1 MDKYKVE
8 IKWAF
13 IFIGMML
20 TWMVLERLS
29 GLHSTHI
36 DKHAIFTNF
45 IAIPAIAIYVLALL
59 DKRKTD
65 YDGFMTYKQGFMAG
79 LIITVIVTIFSPLI
93 QILISTVISPDYFA
107 NVIEYV
113 VQEEK
118 MTQQEAEA
126 YFNLQSYLV
135 QALIGTPF
143 MGLITTAI
151 VAIFT
156 KKSK

>member
-107 NVIEYV
+107 NIIEYTV
-113 VQEEK
+113 EEGI
-118 MTQQEAEA
+118 MTQQEAVDN
-126 YFNLQSYLV
+126 FNLQSYLV